1 MVTDFIHLFD
11 DAAKL
16 KIPTFFKTILGA
28 VRKLCHLGS
37 GVGQPRTSSRKS
49 VLPKSHFRNRIGY
62 EFSKLASKIAYFTE

>member
-37 GVGQPRTSSRKS
+37 GVG
-49 VLPKSHFRNRIGY
+49 VDEFR
-62 EFSKLASKIAYFTE
+62 

>member
-37 GVGQPRTSSRKS
+37 GMG
-49 VLPKSHFRNRIGY
+49 G
-62 EFSKLASKIAYFTE
+62 SKIAYFTE

>member
-37 GVGQPRTSSRKS
+37 GMGGQKLLILLSKKTTEWGVGRG
-49 VLPKSHFRNRIGY
+49 F
-62 EFSKLASKIAYFTE
+62 KIAHF

>member
-28 VRKLCHLGS
+28 VRNYVISVVEG
-37 GVGQPRTSSRKS
+37 GQ
-49 VLPKSHFRNRIGY
+49 
-62 EFSKLASKIAYFTE
+62 